1 MTRISGFFGN
11 CRDDDECFKKY
22 EATVQKIDGIIHD
35 QNNWEGGKILVSGV
49 TVPDGELELLH
60 SPFITYKES
69 DILEPMR
76 VRSGDFVFNIM
87 LCRPSKPDGWSDLY
101 QQIQRL

>member
-1 MTRISGFFGN
+1 MSGFFGN
-11 CRDDDECFKKY
+11 YRDDDECFKKY

-35 QNNWEGGKILVSGV
+35 QNGWEGGIFLASGV

-60 SPFITYKES
+60 SLLITYKES
-69 DILEPMR
+69 EILKPMR
-76 VRSGDFVFNIM
+76 AQSGNFVFNII